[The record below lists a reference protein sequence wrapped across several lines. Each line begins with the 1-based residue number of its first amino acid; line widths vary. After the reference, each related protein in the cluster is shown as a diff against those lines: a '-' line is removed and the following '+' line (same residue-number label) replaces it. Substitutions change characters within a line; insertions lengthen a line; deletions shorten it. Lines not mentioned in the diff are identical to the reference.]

1 MTNIQVEGALG
12 IDIAKIMLVIGLIA
26 IVIAIIQIIRT
37 TYNSRR

>member
-12 IDIAKIMLVIGLIA
+12 IDIAKMMLVIGLIA

-37 TYNSRR
+37 INNSRR